1 MLSVNAIIRADHKEG
16 ARCTYTYTGR
26 LLFADGN
33 RATVAFATGD
43 RIALATGELVEVR
56 A

>member
-1 MLSVNAIIRADHKEG
+1 MLSVNAMIRADHKEG
-16 ARCTYTYTGR
+16 DRFAYTYTGR
-26 LLFADGN
+26 LLFADGD

-56 A
+56 S